1 MTVKELKALIK
12 DIDDD
17 AEVFIEKRN
26 KTNEHFELL
35 DTIKGEKVKR
45 DIHIGNEVQNNTLYV
60 RYKAVDALI
69 IIAKKTDWTVSII
82 VGGNMEMNL
91 QVYES
96 NCLQIKSFL
105 QRNDLAISITDTL
118 KLYIID
124 TSGKLNVGQIISI
137 EDYPDY
143 YNIKYVSKE
152 TGSTIFTNYTFA
164 RKEVYKKYYKNI
176 EMLFEKVIKKHIK
189 NIIVKGD

>member
-1 MTVKELKALIK
+1 
-12 DIDDD
+12 
-17 AEVFIEKRN
+17 
-26 KTNEHFELL
+26 
-35 DTIKGEKVKR
+35 
-45 DIHIGNEVQNNTLYV
+45 
-60 RYKAVDALI
+60 
-69 IIAKKTDWTVSII
+69 
-82 VGGNMEMNL
+82 MEINL

-96 NCLQIKSFL
+96 NCSQIKSFL

-152 TGSTIFTNYTFA
+152 TGSPIFTNYTFA

-176 EMLFEKVIKKHIK
+176 EMLFEKVIKKHIN
-189 NIIVKGD
+189 NIIVKG